1 MAQET
6 LFTRSRR
13 RPIGLLGIPTDSNS
27 SFLRGAA
34 HGPEAI
40 RRALSSPHGNNAAEN
55 GLEIGRE
62 IRIIDQGD
70 VTISETEADDERIAE
85 RICAVVASGA
95 LPLSLGGDHWIT
107 APIVRALA
115 SLHGPLHILHIDAH
129 PDLYDELDGNR
140 RSHASPF
147 ARIIE
152 AGAAARLVQVG
163 VRTVNAHQRDQAAR
177 FGIIEQLSPRQ
188 LKLIDPPVLQG
199 PLYVS
204 IDLDGLDPAAAPGV
218 SHLEPGGLTVR
229 EILDLLD
236 RQSAWLAGADIVE
249 LNPVRD
255 RDDVTA
261 IIAAKLIREIA
272 AMPGAA

>member
-6 LFTRSRR
+6 ISTRSNR

-34 HGPEAI
+34 QGPGAI
-40 RRALSSPHGNNAAEN
+40 RRALVSPHGNNAAEN

-62 IRIIDQGD
+62 IRIVDHGD
-70 VTISETEADDERIAE
+70 VDISETEADDERIAQ
-85 RICAVVASGA
+85 RIRTIVASGA

-107 APIVRALA
+107 APIVHTLA
-115 SLHGPLHILHIDAH
+115 ALHGPLHILHIDAH

-147 ARIIE
+147 ARILE

-163 VRTVNAHQRDQAAR
+163 VRTINAHQREQAAR
-177 FGIIEQLSPRQ
+177 FGIVEQVAPR
-188 LKLIDPPVLQG
+188 LLHLIDPPILQG
-199 PLYVS
+199 PLYIS

-236 RQSAWLAGADIVE
+236 RQTAWLAGADIVE
-249 LNPVRD
+249 LNPSRD
-255 RDDVTA
+255 RDDLTA
-261 IIAAKLIREIA
+261 ITAAKLIRQIA